1 MQSCAPIRS
10 QRTPEEDGAATH
22 LVTRQIP
29 VLLVSGFLGSG
40 KTTLVRW
47 LLEDAQR
54 RGVRVAVITNELGE
68 LGIDG
73 ALLASAQEDAVEL
86 AGGCICC
93 RLSGAFIETLERL
106 HERVRP
112 ERVIVETSGVALPYE
127 TQLQLWREPVARWVG
142 DDVAV
147 VVVSAEQLAGGLG
160 GDDLFA
166 QQVSSADL
174 LVLNQLDRVAA
185 SEIPRLEARLRE
197 IEPEAPILRAVQA
210 RVEPDLLFPPDPTGL
225 RAARRT
231 RATAPP
237 PHTHAS
243 FDVEEI
249 ALESGLASAALLARL
264 RALGALRIKGFVET
278 REGLRVVQGVG
289 ARLELTPAD
298 DPPPRELLN
307 RAVVIRR
314 SA

>member
-1 MQSCAPIRS
+1 M
-10 QRTPEEDGAATH
+10 
-22 LVTRQIP
+22 TRRVP

-47 LLEDAQR
+47 LLADAQR

-73 ALLASAQEDAVEL
+73 ALLASAQDDAVEI

-93 RLSGAFIETLERL
+93 RLSDTFVETLERL
-106 HERVRP
+106 QQRVHP
-112 ERVIVETSGVALPYE
+112 DRVIVETSGVALPYE
-127 TQLQLWREPVARWVG
+127 TQLQLWREPVARWIG
-142 DDVAV
+142 EDVAV
-147 VVVSAEQLAGGLG
+147 VVVGAEQLAAGVG

-174 LVLNQLDRVAA
+174 LVLNQLDRVPA
-185 SEIPRLEARLRE
+185 SEIPGLESRLRAL
-197 IEPEAPILRAVQA
+197 EPEAPILRAAFA
-210 RVEPDLLFPPDPTGL
+210 RVEPDLLFPPDPAGL
-225 RAARRT
+225 RAARRE

-237 PHTHAS
+237 PHTHEQ

-249 ALESGLASAALLARL
+249 ALEPGLASAVLQARL

-278 REGLRVVQGVG
+278 MEGLRVVQGVG
-289 ARLELTPAD
+289 ARVELALAD
-298 DPPPRELLN
+298 AAPPRALLN

-314 SA
+314 RA

>member
-1 MQSCAPIRS
+1 M
-10 QRTPEEDGAATH
+10 
-22 LVTRQIP
+22 TRQIP

-73 ALLASAQEDAVEL
+73 ALLASAQDDAVEL

-93 RLSGAFIETLERL
+93 RLSDAFVETLERL
-106 HERVRP
+106 HERARP
-112 ERVIVETSGVALPYE
+112 DRVIVETSGVALPYE
-127 TQLQLWREPVARWVG
+127 TQLQLWREPVSRWIG

-147 VVVSAEQLAGGLG
+147 VVVSAEQLAAGCS

-174 LVLNQLDRVAA
+174 LLLNQLDRVGA
-185 SEIPRLEARLRE
+185 SEIPRLEARLRAL
-197 IEPEAPILRAVQA
+197 EPEAPILRAVHA
-210 RVEPDLLFPPDPTGL
+210 RVDPDLLFPPDPTGL
-225 RAARRT
+225 RAARRA
-231 RATAPP
+231 RATPPP
-237 PHTHAS
+237 PHSHEQFHA
-243 FDVEEI
+243 EEI
-249 ALESGLASAALLARL
+249 ALEPGLSSAALLAKL

-278 REGLRVVQGVG
+278 LEGLRVVQGVG
-289 ARLELTPAD
+289 PRVELVRAD
-298 DPPPRELLN
+298 TPPPRDLVN

-314 SA
+314 A

>member
-1 MQSCAPIRS
+1 MSGR
-10 QRTPEEDGAATH
+10 
-22 LVTRQIP
+22 IP

-73 ALLASAQEDAVEL
+73 ALLANAQEDAIEL

-93 RLSGAFIETLERL
+93 RLSDTFLETLERV
-106 HERVRP
+106 HQRVRP
-112 ERVIVETSGVALPYE
+112 DRVIVETSGVALPYE
-127 TQLQLWREPVARWVG
+127 TQLQLWREPVSHWIG

-147 VVVSAEQLAGGLG
+147 VVVSAEQLAAGIS

-174 LVLNQLDRVAA
+174 LVLNQLDRVDA
-185 SEIPRLEARLRE
+185 SEISKLEARLRE
-197 IEPEAPILRAVQA
+197 LEPEAPILRAVHA

-225 RAARRT
+225 RVARR
-231 RATAPP
+231 AHAEAPP
-237 PHTHAS
+237 PHAHEGFHA
-243 FDVEEI
+243 EEI
-249 ALESGLASAALLARL
+249 ALPAGLTAAALLARL
-264 RALGALRIKGFVET
+264 HALGALRIKGFAET
-278 REGLRVVQGVG
+278 LEGLRVVQGVG
-289 ARLELTPAD
+289 ARLELIPAD
-298 DPPPRELLN
+298 GPPPRELVN

-314 SA
+314 RV

>member
-1 MQSCAPIRS
+1 M
-10 QRTPEEDGAATH
+10 
-22 LVTRQIP
+22 TRRIP

-47 LLEDAQR
+47 LLADAQR

-73 ALLASAQEDAVEL
+73 ALLASAQDDAIEL

-93 RLSGAFIETLERL
+93 RLSDAFVETLERL

-127 TQLQLWREPVARWVG
+127 TQLQLWREPVSRWVG
-142 DDVAV
+142 DDVAL
-147 VVVSAEQLAGGLG
+147 VVVSAEQLAAGLG
-160 GDDLFA
+160 DDELFA

-197 IEPEAPILRAVQA
+197 FEPDAPILRAVHA
-210 RVEPDLLFPPDPTGL
+210 RIEPDLLFPPDPTGL

-231 RATAPP
+231 RAAAPP
-237 PHTHAS
+237 PHRHEE
-243 FDVEEI
+243 FHVEEI
-249 ALESGLASAALLARL
+249 ALEPGLASAALLARL
-264 RALGALRIKGFVET
+264 RALGALRIKGFAQTE
-278 REGLRVVQGVG
+278 EGLRVVQGVG
-289 ARLELTPAD
+289 ARIELAPAD
-298 DPPPRELLN
+298 GPVPRELLD

-314 SA
+314 EG